1 MFGPRE
7 NVASNFDLGFLT
19 PYNTQCARN
28 LGILFDS
35 SLKFDKQISAVV
47 KSCFYQLRLLSK
59 VKPFLSRKNLETAI
73 HAFISSRLDYCN
85 SLYFSIS
92 QSSISRLQLVQN
104 AAARLLE
111 GKRKYDHISP
121 ILMSLHWL
129 PVKYRIDFKIVL
141 FVYKALNNLAPH
153 YLTDLLLPYTPS
165 RTLRSCDLGLLIVPR
180 VKLKNWGDH
189 AFATAGLKLWNSLPP
204 FIRHAPSI
212 SIFKTYLK
220 TY

>member
-1 MFGPRE
+1 MIW
-7 NVASNFDLGFLT
+7 VSLLH
-19 PYNTQCARN
+19 TQCARN

-59 VKPFLSRKNLETAI
+59 VKPFLSRKNLGTAI
-73 HAFISSRLDYCN
+73 HAFITSRFDYCN
-85 SLYFSIS
+85 SLY
-92 QSSISRLQLVQN
+92 SSISCLQLVQN
-104 AAARLLE
+104 VAARLLE
-111 GKRKYDHISP
+111 GKRKYEHITP

-141 FVYKALNNLAPH
+141 FVYKALNNLAPQ

-180 VKLKNWGDH
+180 VKLKNCGDR
-189 AFATAGLKLWNSLPP
+189 AFATAGSKLWNSLPP
-204 FIRHAPSI
+204 FIRRAPSI
-212 SIFKTYLK
+212 SIFKSYLK
-220 TY
+220 TYFFTLAYNTP